1 MKTKSEVYGPEND
14 DVWMLW
20 FNNIMKEELRK
31 TKKYELIKD
40 NLLKKHGLKISDEDV
55 FKKVYN
61 LK

>member
-1 MKTKSEVYGPEND
+1 METKSEVYGPEND